1 MASPKLFAE
10 VVIAG
15 SYKNLA
21 KSTRGATKQ
30 LKGFEASTKKMA
42 NAVKGALAGIA
53 LMGIGM
59 VWDALVDMTKAA
71 QEDAKAVALL
81 NKQMEKSWKA
91 NETTTEAMNEYIH
104 SVSRMTGIMDDDLR
118 PAFGRIVRATKNS
131 SQATTA
137 FDNVLNIAADTG
149 KDVNT
154 VAVAYSKYLAGNK
167 TALYRLI
174 PGLKGAKNEA
184 EYLKNT
190 YAGMAE
196 LAGKNDPFARISV
209 VMEDFKEKLGTAFMP
224 LVNEFADWLA
234 SDEAAESLDALAQ
247 AVQDAFSFFKT
258 DEGKQAVRDFGD
270 AILSLV
276 DGLTSLVEKFEQIEA
291 LWKYSPLGLL
301 MQVVN
306 GENPFEKVGQNKNV
320 GGNLTNNG
328 VASIPTGGRLM
339 PTTPITVNPPA
350 AAPPVVNITMD
361 PMTGEK
367 TVKQIKTYAKS
378 KGLKPNQVFG

>member
-21 KSTRGATKQ
+21 KSTRGATKE

-53 LMGIGM
+53 LMGVGM

-91 NETTTEAMNEYIH
+91 TDTTTDAMNDYIH

-118 PAFGRIVRATKNS
+118 PAFGKIVRATKNS
-131 SQATTA
+131 SQATAA

-184 EYLKNT
+184 KYLKET

-196 LAGKNDPFARISV
+196 LAGKNDPFSRISV

-224 LVNEFADWLA
+224 LIQQFADWLA
-234 SDEAAESLDALAQ
+234 SDEATAALDDLAT
-247 AVQDAFSFFKT
+247 AVQDAFKWFGSE
-258 DEGKQAVRDFGD
+258 EGKEGIKQFGD
-270 AILSLV
+270 ALLGLV
-276 DGLTSLVEKFEQIEA
+276 DGLTAIFENLDKIEK
-291 LWKYSPLGLL
+291 LWRLTPLGTI
-301 MQVVN
+301 MAIVDRQN
-306 GENPFEKVGQNKNV
+306 NPNAAKSDFMSSGQID
-320 GGNLTNNG
+320 TNFLPN
-328 VASIPTGGRLM
+328 GGRM

-367 TVKQIKTYAKS
+367 TVKQIKTYAKN
-378 KGLKPNQVFG
+378 KGIRPNQVFG